1 MKRTLQWK
9 FIRTAMM
16 AVTVLLLVLLG
27 AINLLN
33 WWQVERQT
41 DWMLQVLTQG
51 DAPPVEPKR
60 PEGFLPPLDADDKGA
75 ARFFQVFYDGTG
87 QVAYVDVNQIAT
99 VTKEEA
105 VDYAAQCQGRD
116 QGTIDRFEF
125 RRVSVPDGQGER
137 ILFLDISSSRW
148 SILTVLAISAGMGLL
163 CWLGTLLLVVL
174 LSHRAIAPLA
184 RSMEKQRQFVT
195 NAGHEIKTPL
205 AIIQA
210 NTDAMELHQGP
221 SKWSQNIRVQT
232 LRLTGLMENLLTLA
246 RMDEVKAPPAQRVEL
261 SSLAQEVC
269 QSFREG
275 AAQRNIQMEEAIAPD
290 IVLQANREQMVQ
302 LLSILLDNG
311 IKYTEPGGKLALSL
325 QKEGKKVRLRVRNGP
340 TQIPEGD
347 LSRMFDRLFRG
358 DRARTQKG
366 GGYGIGLSAAQA
378 IVGAWGGTI
387 TATVEGKNTM
397 VFTVAF

>member
-1 MKRTLQWK
+1 M
-9 FIRTAMM
+9 
-16 AVTVLLLVLLG
+16 
-27 AINLLN
+27 
-33 WWQVERQT
+33 
-41 DWMLQVLTQG
+41 
-51 DAPPVEPKR
+51 
-60 PEGFLPPLDADDKGA
+60 
-75 ARFFQVFYDGTG
+75 FYDGTG

-221 SKWSQNIRVQT
+221 SKWSQNIRVQ
-232 LRLTGLMENLLTLA
+232 RFA
-246 RMDEVKAPPAQRVEL
+246 
-261 SSLAQEVC
+261 
-269 QSFREG
+269 
-275 AAQRNIQMEEAIAPD
+275 
-290 IVLQANREQMVQ
+290 
-302 LLSILLDNG
+302 
-311 IKYTEPGGKLALSL
+311 
-325 QKEGKKVRLRVRNGP
+325 
-340 TQIPEGD
+340 
-347 LSRMFDRLFRG
+347 
-358 DRARTQKG
+358 
-366 GGYGIGLSAAQA
+366 
-378 IVGAWGGTI
+378 
-387 TATVEGKNTM
+387 
-397 VFTVAF
+397 

>member
-148 SILTVLAISAGMGLL
+148 SILTVLAISAGMGCCAGWEPC
-163 CWLGTLLLVVL
+163 CWW
-174 LSHRAIAPLA
+174 LSC
-184 RSMEKQRQFVT
+184 
-195 NAGHEIKTPL
+195 
-205 AIIQA
+205 
-210 NTDAMELHQGP
+210 
-221 SKWSQNIRVQT
+221 
-232 LRLTGLMENLLTLA
+232 LTGPLLPWPGQWKNSASLSPMPALTLKPPWPLSKPT
-246 RMDEVKAPPAQRVEL
+246 RMRW
-261 SSLAQEVC
+261 
-269 QSFREG
+269 SFIRGRPSG
-275 AAQRNIQMEEAIAPD
+275 AKI
-290 IVLQANREQMVQ
+290 
-302 LLSILLDNG
+302 S
-311 IKYTEPGGKLALSL
+311 
-325 QKEGKKVRLRVRNGP
+325 
-340 TQIPEGD
+340 
-347 LSRMFDRLFRG
+347 
-358 DRARTQKG
+358 
-366 GGYGIGLSAAQA
+366 GYKRFA
-378 IVGAWGGTI
+378 
-387 TATVEGKNTM
+387 
-397 VFTVAF
+397 

>member
-1 MKRTLQWK
+1 M
-9 FIRTAMM
+9 
-16 AVTVLLLVLLG
+16 
-27 AINLLN
+27 
-33 WWQVERQT
+33 
-41 DWMLQVLTQG
+41 
-51 DAPPVEPKR
+51 
-60 PEGFLPPLDADDKGA
+60 
-75 ARFFQVFYDGTG
+75 FYDGTG

-275 AAQRNIQMEEAIAPD
+275 AAQRNIQMEEAIAP
-290 IVLQANREQMVQ
+290 
-302 LLSILLDNG
+302 ILC
-311 IKYTEPGGKLALSL
+311 Y
-325 QKEGKKVRLRVRNGP
+325 RP
-340 TQIPEGD
+340 TGSKWFNCFP
-347 LSRMFDRLFRG
+347 FF
-358 DRARTQKG
+358 
-366 GGYGIGLSAAQA
+366 
-378 IVGAWGGTI
+378 W
-387 TATVEGKNTM
+387 TM
-397 VFTVAF
+397 G